1 MSTSTTPPGT
11 TGEVGRV
18 ALTSSCWTAPC
29 HLTPV
34 QIIPGSPLQDD
45 GGVGSLGEE
54 EDLDVLHLSLI
65 ALRSLVVKEK
75 REQGELE
82 GSKVALEMQELLEEA
97 EVAANEEA
105 EAVEIGEDMFDEAD
119 ETNYDGLF

>member
-1 MSTSTTPPGT
+1 M
-11 TGEVGRV
+11 
-18 ALTSSCWTAPC
+18 
-29 HLTPV
+29 HLR
-34 QIIPGSPLQDD
+34 
-45 GGVGSLGEE
+45 
-54 EDLDVLHLSLI
+54 LI
-65 ALRSLVVKEK
+65 ALRSLAVKEK

-82 GSKVALEMQELLEEA
+82 GSKVAMEMQELLEEA

>member
-1 MSTSTTPPGT
+1 M
-11 TGEVGRV
+11 
-18 ALTSSCWTAPC
+18 
-29 HLTPV
+29 
-34 QIIPGSPLQDD
+34 
-45 GGVGSLGEE
+45 
-54 EDLDVLHLSLI
+54 
-65 ALRSLVVKEK
+65 RSLVVKEK

-82 GSKVALEMQELLEEA
+82 GSKVAMEMQELLEEA

>member
-1 MSTSTTPPGT
+1 M
-11 TGEVGRV
+11 
-18 ALTSSCWTAPC
+18 
-29 HLTPV
+29 HLR
-34 QIIPGSPLQDD
+34 
-45 GGVGSLGEE
+45 
-54 EDLDVLHLSLI
+54 LI

-82 GSKVALEMQELLEEA
+82 GSKVAMEMQELLEEA

>member
-1 MSTSTTPPGT
+1 M
-11 TGEVGRV
+11 
-18 ALTSSCWTAPC
+18 
-29 HLTPV
+29 HLR
-34 QIIPGSPLQDD
+34 
-45 GGVGSLGEE
+45 
-54 EDLDVLHLSLI
+54 LI

-82 GSKVALEMQELLEEA
+82 GSKVAMEMQELLEEA

-105 EAVEIGEDMFDEAD
+105 EAVETGEDMFDEAD